1 LANCSAGSG
10 REEKDT
16 VLTAITLYGKWNG
29 GALKAAPNQ
38 PQMITEIGWITDF
51 TYKKSRQ
58 LRFLANTSSVQ

>member
-51 TYKKSRQ
+51 THKKSRN
-58 LRFLANTSSVQ
+58 LPLLTITSAVE